1 MTSNIK
7 INTRQLV
14 ESDLPEADRMFR
26 LAFGTFLGLPD
37 PMTFFGDADYVKTRF
52 LADPTSTLA
61 AESANGQLVGFNFV
75 INWGSVGYFGPL
87 IVHPD
92 YWDQGIAK
100 QLLEP
105 TMNIFDKK
113 WHTRHAGLFTFA
125 RSAKHVGLY
134 QKFGFWPRFLTMI
147 MSKPIRAVEEGEQQL
162 RKSNSDTNSSFHWSR
177 FSEISHH
184 KQEQTLEK
192 CRILTNSVYDGLD
205 LKHEIIAVNNQDL
218 GDTILLYSNNNNK
231 TAIKDDDNRLAG
243 LAVCHCGAGSEAGS
257 GVCYIKFGLVL
268 SDDNSQENFRTL
280 LNATSLLAKD
290 RHLSRIVAGVNS
302 ERNEAYRYMIE
313 CGFRI
318 DMQGIAMHRPNEAGY
333 NRSDV
338 YLIDDWR

>member
-61 AESANGQLVGFNFV
+61 AGSTNGQLVGFNFV
-75 INWGSVGYFGPL
+75 INWGSIGYFGPL
-87 IVHPD
+87 VVHPD

-113 WHTRHAGLFTFA
+113 WHTKHAGLFTFA

-134 QKFGFWPRFLTMI
+134 QKFGFWPRFLTII
-147 MSKPIRAVEEGEQQL
+147 MSKPVWQVEEGEQQQ
-162 RKSNSDTNSSFHWSR
+162 RKSNSSFHWSR

-184 KQEQTLEK
+184 KQEQTLDK

-205 LKHEIIAVNNQDL
+205 LKHEIVSVNNQDL
-218 GDTILLYSNNNNK
+218 GDTILLYRSNNNNI
-231 TAIKDDDNRLAG
+231 A
-243 LAVCHCGAGSEAGS
+243 
-257 GVCYIKFGLVL
+257 L
-268 SDDNSQENFRTL
+268 S
-280 LNATSLLAKD
+280 
-290 RHLSRIVAGVNS
+290 
-302 ERNEAYRYMIE
+302 YR
-313 CGFRI
+313 
-318 DMQGIAMHRPNEAGY
+318 
-333 NRSDV
+333 S
-338 YLIDDWR
+338 